1 MLTCQQTRT
10 SLEQAD
16 FVEESL
22 QPEVVTHLSQCRDCQ
37 SLFEETKTLR
47 FWLRN
52 QRRVATPQDFDHQL
66 QTRLRAIKQERQKS
80 GWFAWIPTPA
90 LAAVSAAV
98 LLGCVLIPQFL
109 RQPPPVLTPSQVA
122 DAGSQPES
130 LSPSPVRP
138 EIAIP
143 DATHTE
149 EPVANLVSTAETHRT
164 VRRVSTSARH
174 RVSEEP
180 GGDVFLLVRDGSN
193 TQHVVT
199 VPRVIYGAQP
209 ILNTNAPRVEVEADT
224 QHVF

>member
-10 SLEQAD
+10 HLEQVD
-16 FVEESL
+16 FIEESL
-22 QPEVVTHLSQCRDCQ
+22 HPEVVTHLSQCRDCQ
-37 SLFEETKTLR
+37 TLFEETKTLR

-52 QRRVATPQDFDHQL
+52 QRRVAAPQDFEHQL
-66 QTRLRAIKQERQKS
+66 QTRLRAVKQERQKS

-98 LLGCVLIPQFL
+98 LLGCVFLPQFV
-109 RQPPPVLTPSQVA
+109 RQTLPLSTPSQVA
-122 DAGSQPES
+122 DTGFQPEGIS
-130 LSPSPVRP
+130 SSPVEP
-138 EIAIP
+138 AM
-143 DATHTE
+143 ATPNPAHTE
-149 EPVANLVSTAETHRT
+149 VPVATLVSTTETRRT
-164 VRRVSTSARH
+164 VRRTSTSARH
-174 RVSEEP
+174 RASEES

-193 TQHVVT
+193 SQHVVT

>member
-22 QPEVVTHLSQCRDCQ
+22 HPEVVIHLSQCRDCQ

-52 QRRVATPQDFDHQL
+52 QRRVAAPQDFDHQL

-109 RQPPPVLTPSQVA
+109 RQTPPVLTPSQVA
-122 DAGSQPES
+122 DAGSQPEPIAS
-130 LSPSPVRP
+130 LPVRP

-143 DATHTE
+143 EAAPTE